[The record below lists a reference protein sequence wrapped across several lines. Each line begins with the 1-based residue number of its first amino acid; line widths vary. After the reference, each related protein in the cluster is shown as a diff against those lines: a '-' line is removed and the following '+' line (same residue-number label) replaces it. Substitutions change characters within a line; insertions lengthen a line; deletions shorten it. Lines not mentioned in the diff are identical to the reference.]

1 MRLIPL
7 ALVIIGTTA
16 LAAEDVAAKL
26 QSRSQRLLDAITN
39 GDASVWSQELDERAR
54 IVDESGEILD
64 RTKMVGS
71 IRPLPAGV
79 SGVLRVTKFQATVDQ
94 DTAVTTYVAEEDE
107 TFHGAQI
114 HSSYRMTDTW
124 VKRGGGW
131 KLLASQV
138 MALRSDPPALPTT
151 AEQRRPYCGRYAL
164 GDLTYEVQCGA
175 DGLTGGLPGRPAKP
189 LRLESPDV
197 FFVPGEPRIR
207 RMFQRD
213 ATGRIT
219 GFVERRESWDLLW
232 KRVG

>member
-1 MRLIPL
+1 MRLAPL
-7 ALVIIGTTA
+7 ALVCLGTAA
-16 LAAEDVAAKL
+16 LAAEDVPAML
-26 QSRSQRLLDAITN
+26 QVKSQRLLDAITS
-39 GDASVWSQELDERAR
+39 GDGSVWAQAMDERAR
-54 IVDESGEILD
+54 VVDESGQVLD
-64 RTKMVGS
+64 RKAMVDG
-71 IRPLPAGV
+71 IRPLPPGI
-79 SGVLRVTKFQATVDQ
+79 SGALRVTKFQATVDQ

-124 VKRGGGW
+124 LKRHGAW

-138 MALRSDPPALPTT
+138 LALRSDPPAVPTT

-164 GDLTYEVQCGA
+164 GDLTYEIKCDA
-175 DGLTGGLPGRPAKP
+175 DGMTGGLPARPAKP

>member
-1 MRLIPL
+1 MRLVPL
-7 ALVIIGTTA
+7 ALVCLGTTA
-16 LAAEDVAAKL
+16 LAAEDVAAAL
-26 QSRSQRLLDAITN
+26 QTRTQKLLDAITN
-39 GDASVWSQELDERAR
+39 GDASVWAQSMDERAR
-54 IVDESGEILD
+54 VVDEAGQVLD
-64 RTKMVGS
+64 RKAMVDG
-71 IRPLPAGV
+71 IRPLPPGI
-79 SGVLRVTKFQATVDQ
+79 SGTLRVTKFQATVDQ

-114 HSSYRMTDTW
+114 HSSYRMSDTW
-124 VKRGGGW
+124 LKRQNTW

-138 MALRSDPPALPTT
+138 LALRSDPPAVPTT

-164 GDLTYEVQCGA
+164 GDLTYEIKCEP
-175 DGLTGGLPGRPAKP
+175 DGMTGGTTGRPAKA

-207 RMFQRD
+207 RIFQRD
-213 ATGRIT
+213 ATGRIS